1 MKTARLG
8 QTDLQV
14 SRVGFGGIP
23 IQRLTEDEAV
33 RVVQRC
39 LDLGVTFLDTAN
51 GYTTSEERI
60 GKAIA
65 GRRDQVILATK
76 SGARDKAGSQE
87 HLELSLK
94 RLNTDYID
102 LWQFHGISTMETYEQ
117 VLGPNGAMET
127 AQKALQE
134 GKIRHIGVTSHSL
147 DMAIKMVPS
156 GHFETMQFPF
166 NFVTNEALGEL
177 LPLCQKHDVGFIAMK
192 PFGGG
197 MLGNATLAMKW
208 QLQFDFA
215 IPDPG
220 IERVEEIEEIVKIV
234 EGSWELGPEEQEEI
248 ERIQAEVGTR
258 FCRRC
263 QYCLPCPQNINIP
276 MMMNLPSFGKR
287 FSLELVRSDHF
298 VQIVETAKTC
308 IKCGECEE
316 RCPYKLPIR
325 DMLVENIASYAQQ
338 IAI

>member
-8 QTDLQV
+8 KTELCV
-14 SRVGFGGIP
+14 SRIGFGGIP
-23 IQRLTEDEAV
+23 IQRLSEDEAIK
-33 RVVQRC
+33 VVQRC
-39 LDLGVTFLDTAN
+39 LDVGVTFIDTAN
-51 GYTTSEERI
+51 GYTTSEECI

-76 SGARDKAGSQE
+76 SGARDKDTSRE

-102 LWQFHGISTMETYEQ
+102 LWQFHGVSTPEAYEE
-117 VLGPNGAMET
+117 VLGPDGAMET
-127 AQKALQE
+127 AQQALQE

-147 DMAIKMVPS
+147 DMAVKMVPS

-166 NFVTNEALGEL
+166 NFVTDEALDEL

-192 PFGGG
+192 PFAGG
-197 MLGNATLAMKW
+197 MLDNAALAIKW

-220 IERVEEIEEIVKIV
+220 IEKVEEIEEIVKIV
-234 EGSWELGPEEQEEI
+234 EGSWELLPHEQEEI
-248 ERIQAEVGTR
+248 ERIRAKVGTR

-263 QYCLPCPQNINIP
+263 QYCLPCPQDIKLP
-276 MMMNLPSFGKR
+276 LMMNLPSLWKR
-287 FSLELVRSDHF
+287 FSPELLHSPRF
-298 VQIVETAKTC
+298 AKMIETAKTC
-308 IKCGECEE
+308 TKCGECEE

-325 DMLVENIASYAQQ
+325 EMLVENIAFYEQQ
-338 IAI
+338 TAS